1 MTHPSPT
8 THPAVAMLTRET
20 RLREGVTPRELGGV
34 TVGPGKQWLHE
45 DSFLLRTESG
55 LRFFYR
61 KGEGVTVERPA
72 QFDPAEEYLWRNGS
86 IYAAIACINGLYPIH
101 ASAVACNGQVFAFT
115 GQSGAGKSTLVAQLT
130 RHDLPM
136 FCDDTLVLDLTRPG
150 QVLCLPGHK
159 RLKLWP
165 DAVELTGAHAAE
177 QVMAAVPKF
186 YSEPA
191 GGTVV
196 DVLPLAELCFLEEG
210 PDARIEPLHGGEK
223 MVRLQDDHY
232 TTDMIMAASRPDRIA
247 RFAQL
252 ASLARSIRLT
262 RFIRP
267 RDASRFAVDAALVE
281 RHVKSMATQVS
292 KDVQ

>member
-1 MTHPSPT
+1 
-8 THPAVAMLTRET
+8 MLARET
-20 RLREGVTPRELGGV
+20 QLHAGKTPREIGGV
-34 TVGPGKQWLHE
+34 TVAPGKQWLHN
-45 DSFLLRTESG
+45 DSFLLVTESG

-61 KGEGVTVERPA
+61 QGEGVTVERPEHY
-72 QFDPAEEYLWRNGS
+72 DPAEEYLWCNGS

-115 GQSGAGKSTLVAQLT
+115 GPSGAGKSTLVAQLT

-136 FCDDTLVLDLTRPG
+136 FCDDTLVLDLTQPG

-165 DAVELTGAHAAE
+165 DAVELTGAKPAE
-177 QVMAAVPKF
+177 QVMATVPKF
-186 YSEPA
+186 YSQPA

-196 DVLPLAELCFLEEG
+196 DVLPLAELCFLEHGDEAG
-210 PDARIEPLHGGEK
+210 IAPLHGGEK

-232 TTDMIMAASRPDRIA
+232 TTDLIMAASRPDRIA

-252 ASLARSIRLT
+252 ANLARSIRLSQFT
-262 RFIRP
+262 RP
-267 RDASRFAVDAALVE
+267 RDASRFAVDAGLVE
-281 RHVKSMATQVS
+281 RHVKGMAHQVS
-292 KDVQ
+292 KAAQ

>member
-1 MTHPSPT
+1 
-8 THPAVAMLTRET
+8 MLARET
-20 RLREGVTPRELGGV
+20 RLREGVTPREIGGV
-34 TVGPGKQWLHE
+34 TVAPGKHWLHE
-45 DSFLLRTESG
+45 DSFLLCTVSG

-61 KGEGVTVERPA
+61 KGEGVIAERPA
-72 QFDPAEEYLWRNGS
+72 AFDPAEEYLWLNGS

-115 GQSGAGKSTLVAQLT
+115 GHSGAGKSTLVAQLT
-130 RHDLPM
+130 RHGLPM
-136 FCDDTLVLDLTRPG
+136 FCDDTLVLDLTQPG

-165 DAVELTGAHAAE
+165 DAVELTGATPAQ
-177 QVMAAVPKF
+177 QVMASIPKF

-196 DVLPLAELCFLEEG
+196 DVLPLAELSFLEEG
-210 PDARIEPLHGGEK
+210 EDARIEPLHGGEK

-252 ASLARSIRLT
+252 AQLARSIRLS
-262 RFIRP
+262 RFVRP

-281 RHVKSMATQVS
+281 RHVKAMASQVS
-292 KDVQ
+292 KAAQ